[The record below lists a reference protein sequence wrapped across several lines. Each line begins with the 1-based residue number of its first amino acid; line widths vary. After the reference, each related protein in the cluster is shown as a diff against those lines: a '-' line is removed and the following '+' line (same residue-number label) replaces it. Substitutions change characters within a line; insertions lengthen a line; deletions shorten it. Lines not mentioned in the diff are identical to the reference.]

1 MSHFARQED
10 NRTNPVRR
18 SYPNGLL
25 LSFSSS
31 SSSSLSFVSFVQW
44 VTWDTNAVQ
53 FLSRINEEVISRST
67 LLPKTPVTIKTN
79 IKRDNLVL
87 DKRSLT
93 AYFNGLVLPHLDYT
107 DIVWGDQTGLTTRM
121 KQLQSFQNRFV
132 IKIVKAKVKTDESLT
147 LARWASLHARRFGR
161 LCCFVQDVLKG
172 VIPEK
177 PRCVKF
183 YNEPTARLQH
193 PKLLHA
199 QSEQAE
205 NGVRQ
210 KQDIL

>member
-31 SSSSLSFVSFVQW
+31 SSSSLSSVPFVQW

-79 IKRDNLVL
+79 IKGGNLVL

-121 KQLQSFQNRFV
+121 KQLQSFQNRFA
-132 IKIVKAKVKTDESLT
+132 IKIVKAKWKQMGLWHCRGGPHYMPGVSVVYVVLYKMYWRVWSLKI
-147 LARWASLHARRFGR
+147 SM
-161 LCCFVQDVLKG
+161 C
-172 VIPEK
+172 
-177 PRCVKF
+177 
-183 YNEPTARLQH
+183 
-193 PKLLHA
+193 
-199 QSEQAE
+199 
-205 NGVRQ
+205 
-210 KQDIL
+210 